1 MREASFAAM
10 LGLAAVLAAGVARAD
25 GPRAPPPGA
34 GAVVEMAPV
43 VVTGAQPGP
52 GLWRVSRDG
61 HVLHILGTQSPLP
74 GDIQWQADE
83 VRQVL
88 AEAGAVLQAPEVGV
102 KADVGLLRGLVLVPA
117 AYRAMR
123 NPGGRSLQ
131 QVLPPDLYA
140 RWSRLKARYLGRER
154 GIGKRR
160 PAIAAYQL
168 YRAAREEHGLR
179 ADGDRVVWPLIASV
193 VDTRGLQPVATG
205 VEIKVEDPRRALAEF
220 RAEPLWPQDLECF
233 RRTLDL
239 VEHQLPQAVRRANAW
254 ATGDIAA
261 LRAMPDDGGQ
271 ASACLAAWM
280 ASDTARRR
288 AGRHRGTG
296 ARALGGGGAGGAGGT
311 SGLLRRAADRPPA
324 ARPARL
330 HRGAAGARLPGAGA
344 GRGGRGNRGGGGRR
358 AAGSGAALAAVA
370 GFRRRPRGA
379 GWRRPAGA
387 NA

>member
-1 MREASFAAM
+1 
-10 LGLAAVLAAGVARAD
+10 
-25 GPRAPPPGA
+25 
-34 GAVVEMAPV
+34 MAPV

-88 AEAGAVLQAPEVGV
+88 AEAGTVLQAPEVGV

-205 VEIKVEDPRRALAEF
+205 GEIKVEDPRRALAEF
-220 RAEPLWPQDLECF
+220 RAEPLWPQNLECF

-288 AGRHRGTG
+288 GLDDIEARVRGRWVE
-296 ARALGGGGAGGAGGT
+296 
-311 SGLLRRAADRPPA
+311 
-324 ARPARL
+324 
-330 HRGAAGARLPGAGA
+330 
-344 GRGGRGNRGGGGRR
+344 
-358 AAGSGAALAAVA
+358 AALAALEALEALEAHPVSFA
-370 GFRRRPRGA
+370 VLPVGHLLHDRHGFIAALRARGCRVQAPDGEDAETGVEADAAPPEAARP
-379 GWRRPAGA
+379 
-387 NA
+387 